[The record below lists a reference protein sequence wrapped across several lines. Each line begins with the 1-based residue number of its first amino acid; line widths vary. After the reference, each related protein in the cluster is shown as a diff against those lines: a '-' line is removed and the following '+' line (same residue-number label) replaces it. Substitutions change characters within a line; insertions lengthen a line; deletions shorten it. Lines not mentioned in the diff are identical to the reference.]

1 MNRIALFHVGY
12 AVISEP
18 DIHFGRKNA
27 DFGQGFYLSPQEEFA
42 CRWAKERR
50 DAVPYLNS
58 YELELSGLRVHTF
71 ARTADWYD
79 YITRNRRTAQDAMPE
94 VDVIRGPIANDTI
107 YNTFGIFT
115 SGLLGREESL
125 RLLCLG
131 PEYEQIVI
139 KTERALA
146 ELHFQGARPL
156 TEEELVRYRRIR
168 EEEERAYQEL
178 LAANMPEE

>member
-1 MNRIALFHVGY
+1 MG
-12 AVISEP
+12 
-18 DIHFGRKNA
+18 
-27 DFGQGFYLSPQEEFA
+27 
-42 CRWAKERR
+42 ERTKR
-50 DAVPYLNS
+50 C
-58 YELELSGLRVHTF
+58 
-71 ARTADWYD
+71 
-79 YITRNRRTAQDAMPE
+79 
-94 VDVIRGPIANDTI
+94 GPIANDTI

-139 KTERALA
+139 KTGGRCGTA
-146 ELHFQGARPL
+146 FQGARPL